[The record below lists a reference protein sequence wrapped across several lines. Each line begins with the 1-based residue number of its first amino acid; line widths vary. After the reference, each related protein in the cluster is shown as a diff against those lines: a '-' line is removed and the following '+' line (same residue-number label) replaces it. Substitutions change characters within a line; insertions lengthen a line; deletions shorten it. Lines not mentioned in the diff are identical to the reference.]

1 MKIIEL
7 TPDFIV
13 FVGDQVA
20 EAPGRRLGE
29 PSVVETAECPHSID
43 CARMPTAACCRKAS
57 HQC

>member
-20 EAPGRRLGE
+20 EAPGHVRLYFRRLGE
-29 PSVVETAECPHSID
+29 AVRGRD
-43 CARMPTAACCRKAS
+43 C
-57 HQC
+57 